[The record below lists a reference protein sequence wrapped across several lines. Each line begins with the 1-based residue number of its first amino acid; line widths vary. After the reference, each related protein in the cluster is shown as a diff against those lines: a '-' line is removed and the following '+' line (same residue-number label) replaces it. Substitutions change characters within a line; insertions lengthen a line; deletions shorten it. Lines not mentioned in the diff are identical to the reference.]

1 VHDQR
6 KLIVTQKFETEL
18 AFVELSGAPKLL
30 LAPPFPANLIT
41 VPACY
46 DCNQSFQKDDEYTR
60 FITGIDFRASKT
72 KMRDQNSGCT
82 SIFAKTYCT
91 GICAISKQSDYKER
105 NS

>member
-60 FITGIDFRASKT
+60 FITGIDFRASKNQDARS
-72 KMRDQNSGCT
+72 KLRLYFDLCKDLLHRHLRD
-82 SIFAKTYCT
+82 I
-91 GICAISKQSDYKER
+91 
-105 NS
+105 